1 MSRLQQ
7 KHDRMSYKLV
17 AIGTDKVREL
27 NLLCAYG
34 TFSHCERRCF
44 RESLLFTSACIM
56 GPITAPEGNNVVIL
70 GSTVSTKIAA
80 ISLRHKEWIITPG
93 LIIQSKLCSYF
104 LFANI
109 IILLAN
115 EPLRSYQH
123 RLCDALNLVCSLWDV
138 TLLIFPDFPLIYSS
152 TPVIVAFLEFARI
165 GWRWCKFTAFP
176 IQRYRQG
183 PFSYSSVVLNSRL
196 LSCVSR
202 SMKLNAL
209 VGRHQGILEHDE
221 YLSQQL
227 LWPWCVSCS
236 QIPILLQHNT
246 E

>member
-1 MSRLQQ
+1 M
-7 KHDRMSYKLV
+7 
-17 AIGTDKVREL
+17 
-27 NLLCAYG
+27 
-34 TFSHCERRCF
+34 
-44 RESLLFTSACIM
+44 
-56 GPITAPEGNNVVIL
+56 VIL

-80 ISLRHKEWIITPG
+80 ISLRHKEWIIAPG

-109 IILLAN
+109 IIPLAS

-123 RLCDALNLVCSLWDV
+123 RLCDALNLVCSPWDV

-152 TPVIVAFLEFARI
+152 TPIIVAFLEFACI

-176 IQRYRQG
+176 IQT
-183 PFSYSSVVLNSRL
+183 
-196 LSCVSR
+196 R
-202 SMKLNAL
+202 SIFLF
-209 VGRHQGILEHDE
+209 
-221 YLSQQL
+221 QQL
-227 LWPWCVSCS
+227 GLDFGRLWSALFASRDTRARWIFVAAITLWPWCVSCS